1 MGDKKKR
8 NPIREDDVHYEEPS
22 NSHEDEETPSQGADG
37 DSDRDYS
44 DDKEA
49 SLKGL
54 LGEGVKK
61 LFTAGISAAFMTEE
75 SIRTYLQDLK
85 LPKEVLN
92 LILQNAAKS
101 KEQLMNRVGNEIS
114 AVIKKIDFV
123 DEASRFVEGH
133 KFKISAEIEVIKKN
147 GDSK

>member
-1 MGDKKKR
+1 MDDKKKKGSDTSAEA
-8 NPIREDDVHYEEPS
+8 PESEEQDP
-22 NSHEDEETPSQGADG
+22 
-37 DSDRDYS
+37 
-44 DDKEA
+44 

-54 LGEGVKK
+54 LGEGMKK
-61 LFTAGISAAFMTEE
+61 LFTAGVSAAFMTEE

-114 AVIKKIDFV
+114 TMIKKIDFV

-133 KFKISAEIEVIKKN
+133 KFKISAEIEVIKKKEEKGN
-147 GDSK
+147 V

>member
-1 MGDKKKR
+1 MADNKKDSKLD
-8 NPIREDDVHYEEPS
+8 NKYVGHESDDTEDTDESGAPEREDP
-22 NSHEDEETPSQGADG
+22 
-37 DSDRDYS
+37 
-44 DDKEA
+44 
-49 SLKGL
+49 SLKKL
-54 LGEGVKK
+54 MGEGMKK

-114 AVIKKIDFV
+114 AMIKKIDFV

-133 KFKISAEIEVIKKN
+133 KFKISAEIEVIKKK
-147 GDSK
+147 DSSES

>member
-1 MGDKKKR
+1 MDDNKNDKKR
-8 NPIREDDVHYEEPS
+8 DSD
-22 NSHEDEETPSQGADG
+22 DEEG
-37 DSDRDYS
+37 
-44 DDKEA
+44 
-49 SLKGL
+49 SLKGI
-54 LGEGVKK
+54 LGEGMKK
-61 LFTAGISAAFMTEE
+61 LFTAGVSAAFMTEE

-101 KEQLMNRVGNEIS
+101 KEQLMNRVGNEITS
-114 AVIKKIDFV
+114 MIKKIDFV

-147 GDSK
+147 PDKKD